1 MNCNSL
7 LKLVI
12 LTSGLRS
19 KFWHQF
25 FFQKIAGV
33 PYRWCCNGETMI
45 KHTLCSLWVYVVF
58 GYTQIDHNRR
68 LPKMDGWRSLE
79 RAVYGL
85 TSFEKQSFDPHSPGH
100 SPGHSQFFPPHFPW
114 ETMTSH
120 HLGAIPTCFVLV
132 CTWSA
137 NLTRSYRSSSTRSTL
152 VSSMKWTYSWRINM
166 KCFSK

>member
-33 PYRWCCNGETMI
+33 PYRRCCNGETMI
-45 KHTLCSLWVYVVF
+45 RHTLCSLWVYVVF

-100 SPGHSQFFPPHFPW
+100 SQVFPQHFP
-114 ETMTSH
+114 TFS
-120 HLGAIPTCFVLV
+120 LGNHDEPWFGSNPNMFRPCLHMKRQLDPLRA
-132 CTWSA
+132 
-137 NLTRSYRSSSTRSTL
+137 SSSTRSTL
-152 VSSMKWTYSWRINM
+152 VSSMKWTYCWRINM
-166 KCFSK
+166 KYFSK